1 MAVLPAANLK
11 DNEAQVPH
19 QIMQLLSLIVDSKRS
34 DNLFIS
40 VYESGS
46 TDDTGRH
53 GLHLRGTPLPVQPAD
68 CMSPVQVTGLRCCRS
83 F

>member
-1 MAVLPAANLK
+1 MAALPAANLK

-40 VYESGS
+40 IYESGS

-53 GLHLRGTPLPVQPAD
+53 GLHFRE
-68 CMSPVQVTGLRCCRS
+68 SPCLCGLLTALDSCCR
-83 F
+83 

>member
-1 MAVLPAANLK
+1 MAPNLLAAVPHFCQVLLPAMAVLPAANLK

-34 DNLFIS
+34 DNLFVSI
-40 VYESGS
+40 YESGS

-53 GLHLRGTPLPVQPAD
+53 GLHCREATLPV
-68 CMSPVQVTGLRCCRS
+68 
-83 F
+83 